1 MRENRSTKWS
11 LALSIVA
18 NIKNRKYHSGK
29 LINKNNKKISLLYS
43 LLIDW
48 LTGIKQSPY
57 KAVFGIESYVGM
69 EKLNLPE
76 DTTNKIKTAQQLY
89 AVLAGFSKCFYFF
102 KL

>member
-1 MRENRSTKWS
+1 
-11 LALSIVA
+11 
-18 NIKNRKYHSGK
+18 
-29 LINKNNKKISLLYS
+29 
-43 LLIDW
+43 

-76 DTTNKIKTAQQLY
+76 DTTNKIKTAQHLY